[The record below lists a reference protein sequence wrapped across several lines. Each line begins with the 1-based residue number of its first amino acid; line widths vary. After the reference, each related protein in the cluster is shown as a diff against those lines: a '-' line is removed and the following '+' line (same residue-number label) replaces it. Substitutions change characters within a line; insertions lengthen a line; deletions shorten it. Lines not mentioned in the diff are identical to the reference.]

1 MPRHSAPPTVSLGV
15 VILAAGASSRMGTP
29 KLLLPW
35 RGTSVIGHLIAQWQK
50 AGAEQIAVVTAAGGE
65 GVHQEMDR
73 LEFPNELRILNPTP
87 ETGMFGSI
95 RCAARWAGW
104 KEGLSHWVI
113 VLGDQPHL
121 KLETFL
127 SLVELGS
134 AHPEKVCQLSRQG
147 RPRHPVLLP
156 RSAFQ
161 QLGDSRHR
169 DLKEFLKEW
178 SAKIVLQ
185 ENEDEGLDLDIDR
198 PADYE
203 RALRMDEPQ
212 SVKSL

>member
-1 MPRHSAPPTVSLGV
+1 MPRHSAPQTISLGV
-15 VILAAGASSRMGTP
+15 VILAAGASSRMGRP

-35 RGTSVIGHLIAQWQK
+35 RETSVIGHLMAQWQK
-50 AGAEQIAVVTAAGGE
+50 AGADQIAVVTAAE
-65 GVHQEMDR
+65 SEAVNQELERLGVPREAG
-73 LEFPNELRILNPTP
+73 ILNPTP

-95 RCAARWAGW
+95 QCAARWAGW

-121 KLETFL
+121 KMETLL
-127 SLVELGS
+127 SLLQLGS
-134 AHPEKVCQLSRQG
+134 AHREQVCQLSRKG

-156 RSAFQ
+156 RTAFQ

-178 SAKIVLQ
+178 SASIVLQ
-185 ENEDEGLDLDIDR
+185 EGEDEGLDLDIDE

-212 SVKSL
+212 SVNRL